1 MSPEALT
8 KLEEINEKIAKRTL
22 LSETDKALLN
32 KIRAEI
38 ETWKI
43 DNQKNILKEEEGL
56 GKLRE
61 SAKDKITLYRG
72 LKEWGQKKFSFD
84 AYTDNKKVAKWY
96 WEKIISQTV
105 SPKKLADFS
114 NPSDELLQIIK
125 DNWKGAEWYD
135 LERLRGVATAEKFS
149 MGTNMYEIFD
159 DANVREALKNKWY
172 DYVKFNDFGKDFIPH
187 ATYFSLKSIDAH
199 KISKLIWNSLENNY
213 NWVKPNRLDGE
224 KLSIKE
230 AETLLTKSW
239 KNLNERIMIGI
250 DQAWNLVLEDGRH
263 LLEAYRTLWKEIPE
277 SKLWFVNDKAKKLF
291 GELYSK

>member
-1 MSPEALT
+1 MLT
-8 KLEEINEKIAKRTL
+8 HFEPTKS
-22 LSETDKALLN
+22 LS
-32 KIRAEI
+32 
-38 ETWKI
+38 
-43 DNQKNILKEEEGL
+43 NILEDAKTNGGEVIERGL

-84 AYTDNKKVAKWY
+84 AYTDSKKVAKWY
-96 WEKIISQTV
+96 WEKIISQRV

-114 NPSDELLQIIK
+114 NPSDELLQLVK
-125 DNWKGAEWYD
+125 NNWKGGEWYD
-135 LERLRGVATAEKFS
+135 IERLKKLATAEKFS
-149 MGTNMYEIFD
+149 AGTNMYEIFD
-159 DANVREALKNKWY
+159 DVKVREALKNEGY
-172 DYVKFNDFGKDFIPH
+172 DYVKFNDFGKDFKPH
-187 ATYFSLKSIDAH
+187 LTYFSLENLSSS

-239 KNLNERIMIGI
+239 KNLNERIIIGI
-250 DQAWNLVLEDGRH
+250 DQAWKLILEDGRH
-263 LLEAYRTLWKEIPE
+263 LLEAYRKLWKEIPE